1 MTLLNIYLI
10 IINLIS
16 GFFFYID
23 KKAAVK
29 NRIRIPERTLHIF
42 ELIGG
47 VFSIIVLIYLLRHKN
62 QKFRYWVWTW
72 LMFIGWILI
81 FVFFISK

>member
-10 IINLIS
+10 VINLIS
-16 GFFFYID
+16 AFFFYID

-29 NRIRIPERTLHIF
+29 NRLRIPEKTLHLF

-47 VFSIIVLIYLLRHKN
+47 VFSIIVLVYLLRHKN
-62 QKFRYWVWTW
+62 QKSSYWIWTW
-72 LMFIGWILI
+72 LIFIGWFLILS
-81 FVFFISK
+81 FFISK

>member
-10 IINLIS
+10 IINLIG

-29 NRIRIPERTLHIF
+29 NRVRISERTLHLF

-62 QKFRYWVWTW
+62 QKFSYWIWTW
-72 LMFIGWILI
+72 LLFIGWILI

>member
-10 IINLIS
+10 IINLIG

-29 NRIRIPERTLHIF
+29 NRVRIPERTLHLF

-62 QKFRYWVWTW
+62 QKFSYWIWTW
-72 LMFIGWILI
+72 LLFIGWILI